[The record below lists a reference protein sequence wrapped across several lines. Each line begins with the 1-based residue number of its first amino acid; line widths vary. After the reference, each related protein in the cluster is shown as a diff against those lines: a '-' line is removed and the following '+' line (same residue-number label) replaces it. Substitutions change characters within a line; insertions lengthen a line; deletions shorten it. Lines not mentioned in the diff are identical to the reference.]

1 MAQRV
6 TVQCCDSESGVLQ
19 LSEVFELFDGRLPVM
34 GAGGLQEVFGTDSS
48 LRWEDS
54 CLVSVGL
61 DGLSRRKLPDGAT
74 SVRLLLQRVKPPGPE
89 PHSGVHPV
97 PSIWPTPLARQ
108 MCSYVPV

>member
-1 MAQRV
+1 MARRV
-6 TVQCCDSESGVLQ
+6 NGQCCDSESGALQ
-19 LSEVFELFDGRLPVM
+19 LSEVFELFDGRLPVT
-34 GAGGLQEVFGTDSS
+34 GAGGLLHIFGAES

-54 CLVSVGL
+54 CLVSAGL